1 MSFYSRVKQ
10 VKKRYIVLFSLFSV
24 LFLSPAAP
32 DFTDESQLS
41 AELLTEPFMDDLT
54 APLAPPL
61 TLWFVSNEMGQAL
74 RNAYSL
80 TALREQYALSVMPV
94 AEDFLPDEFR
104 SYFQSGWT
112 AECRTLY
119 EDGELRRIQW
129 VFADEYRVTR
139 FVSAKSPEGAGFT
152 EVYNERGLLTE
163 ESRFDEP
170 TEEENEEGEPVFI
183 ESEPVVITYRYR
195 EDFLTSAQSA
205 EWSDVYRYARNN
217 QIRAIERTYTAAET
231 RTRVDLPRT
240 IQDLSF
246 ESPFFVSPVSA
257 YTSAF
262 LQDVLLDTGTNT
274 VYTLNEKGRIL
285 TETRQDAEG
294 EAGGILTNTWDDD
307 RIVSV
312 TWEYKD
318 DKRRVDYTYNDDG
331 ELMQEKNYRNETL
344 EREVTLNHDV
354 DGVEDEEIETLYL
367 NGQPALRAVWQD
379 GRKISEESLRGT
391 ARPSVSRRR
400 GLGTV
405 HSAPSAPDGAGATA
419 MSADYPE

>member
-1 MSFYSRVKQ
+1 M
-10 VKKRYIVLFSLFSV
+10 KKRYIVLFSLFSV
-24 LFLSPAAP
+24 LFLSPVIP
-32 DFTDESQLS
+32 DFSDESQLS
-41 AELLTEPFMDDLT
+41 AELLIEPFIDDLT
-54 APLAPPL
+54 APLVPPV

-104 SYFQSGWT
+104 SCFQSGWT

-119 EDGELRRIQW
+119 EDGELQRIQW
-129 VFADEYRVTR
+129 VFADENRVTR

-152 EVYNERGLLTE
+152 EVYNEQGLLTE
-163 ESRFDEP
+163 ESRFDAP
-170 TEEENEEGEPVFI
+170 AEEENEEGEPVFI

-195 EDFLTSAQSA
+195 EDFLTGAQSA
-205 EWSDVYRYARNN
+205 EWSDVYRYTRNN
-217 QIRAIERTYTAAET
+217 QIRAIERTYAANKT

-246 ESPFFVSPVSA
+246 ESSFFVSPVSA

-262 LQDVLLDTGTNT
+262 LQDVLLDTGANT
-274 VYTLNEKGRIL
+274 TYTLNEKGRIL
-285 TETRQDAEG
+285 TETRRGEGEEG

-331 ELMQEKNYRNETL
+331 ELTREKNYRNETL
-344 EREVTLNHDV
+344 EREVTLNHDI
-354 DGVEDEEIETLYL
+354 DGVEDEEIETLYI

-379 GRKISEESLRGT
+379 GRKIREESLRGT

-405 HSAPSAPDGAGATA
+405 NSATPAPDGASATA
-419 MSADYPE
+419 IPADYPD